1 VIIGLT
7 GGMASGKTVAADEL
21 ARLGAKIVDAD
32 EIVHYLSNNDPTVLF
47 AIRAAAGDDV
57 FKPSGTLDRAAL
69 ANKAFGDKALLKQL
83 EQIFHPPVLA
93 VIEANIVAAR
103 QANQHL
109 VCVVPLLYE
118 GGYQGLFDEVWVVT
132 VRPEV
137 QIERLAARAG
147 LSHER
152 AAEYSAAQMLLSDKE
167 LLADRVLDNNGS
179 LPELHQAV
187 RNLWEALI

>member
-7 GGMASGKTVAADEL
+7 GGVASGKTAVSDEL
-21 ARLGAKIVDAD
+21 ARLGARVIDAD
-32 EIVHYLSNNDPTVLF
+32 LIVHYLSSNDPTVLF
-47 AIRAAAGDDV
+47 AIRAIAGDGV
-57 FKPSGTLDRAAL
+57 FMPSGVLDRAAL
-69 ANKAFGDKALLKQL
+69 AAAAFADKSLLKQL

-93 VIEANIVAAR
+93 AIEANIVAAR

-118 GGYQGLFDEVWVVT
+118 GNYQGLFDQVWVVT
-132 VRPEV
+132 VGRET

-147 LSHER
+147 LSRER
-152 AAEYSAAQMLLSDKE
+152 AEAMISAQMLLSDKE

-179 LPELHQAV
+179 LPELRQAV
-187 RNLWEALI
+187 GILWEELN